1 MSATSRLLST
11 IHFMGHTI
19 FPDYSRDPFL
29 ANNWCVCKCVMWR
42 LSETEQHGVR
52 RHITITYLQLP
63 GDNRNGHTESIVVI
77 LYLYVFTGTALRAAS
92 PNGTSFQV
100 CCLHLCPGTR
110 APLGRGDGRAAS
122 LRKDDLTQMSAAP
135 PHLNIKTKYSFL
147 IFLSACLLLLCF
159 KRDQEKPSNGWGFR
173 KIQINNDNYRR
184 A

>member
-19 FPDYSRDPFL
+19 FPDYPRDPFL

-42 LSETEQHGVR
+42 LSETEHSTAYEGTL
-52 RHITITYLQLP
+52 HIYS
-63 GDNRNGHTESIVVI
+63 DNRNGHTESIVVI
-77 LYLYVFTGTALRAAS
+77 LYLYVYTGTALGAAS
-92 PNGTSFQV
+92 PSLSNGTSFQV

-147 IFLSACLLLLCF
+147 KNSCLLVCCCCALNMTKKNHATGL
-159 KRDQEKPSNGWGFR
+159 R
-173 KIQINNDNYRR
+173 NYRLINWI
-184 A
+184 